1 MRKSTKHK
9 ILFFFFVLIG
19 LIAGYTA
26 LYISVSRFNEKER
39 TMPVLSSQTET
50 KGKDESVA
58 IKPRGGSTDSWV
70 KKVAAASG
78 GEDVYQGAIYDV
90 VVQNHS
96 SYEMTDWNL
105 KVEAKEDCY
114 INNAWCGKVEI
125 HQHTKTTEKV
135 QTLDLRTC
143 EEQGITYKIDVQQ
156 MDSDLMIPLDA
167 GDYFIYYPSAA
178 AKEEKLP
185 ESVSETADVPEIK
198 VGFIAYYAGD
208 KKEEGLT
215 FSSGVLTYHLHETA
229 TDIPAAGV
237 LFGITVLWILGII
250 VCVMVEIKTRQL
262 VKEAENNARII
273 KQSMSAFMGF
283 IDAKDSSTNGHS
295 KRVAVYAKKL
305 AQKYGLS
312 KEEVQNIFYMG
323 LMHDCGKIRVP
334 DSILCKKGK
343 LTDEEF
349 GIMKT
354 HTTEGAK
361 LLSGFTSIPQ
371 IREAVLYHHERYDG
385 RGYPEGLKGEE
396 IPLVARILCVADSFD
411 AMNSNRCYRDRLT
424 KEQILEQLR
433 SNRGTQFD
441 PEIVDCMLELLDSGE
456 ITFHAEET

>member
-1 MRKSTKHK
+1 M
-9 ILFFFFVLIG
+9 
-19 LIAGYTA
+19 
-26 LYISVSRFNEKER
+26 
-39 TMPVLSSQTET
+39 
-50 KGKDESVA
+50 
-58 IKPRGGSTDSWV
+58 
-70 KKVAAASG
+70 
-78 GEDVYQGAIYDV
+78 
-90 VVQNHS
+90 
-96 SYEMTDWNL
+96 
-105 KVEAKEDCY
+105 
-114 INNAWCGKVEI
+114 EI

-185 ESVSETADVPEIK
+185 ESVSGTADAPEIK

-208 KKEEGLT
+208 KKGRGIDLFFWCIKHIIFMKRRRILRQPEVCLALR
-215 FSSGVLTYHLHETA
+215 FCGV
-229 TDIPAAGV
+229 
-237 LFGITVLWILGII
+237 LGII

-441 PEIVDCMLELLDSGE
+441 PEIVDCMLELN
-456 ITFHAEET
+456 

>member
-9 ILFFFFVLIG
+9 ILFFFLVLIG

-354 HTTEGAK
+354 HT
-361 LLSGFTSIPQ
+361 
-371 IREAVLYHHERYDG
+371 
-385 RGYPEGLKGEE
+385 EGLKGEE

-441 PEIVDCMLELLDSGE
+441 PEIVDCMLELIDSGE